1 MDLYSRAHEF
11 PQTLLGGG
19 VALSYAELR
28 ERGATKHA
36 LWWRANH
43 KRLLRPHRGAYVVG
57 RNEPDLL
64 DAVRAALLVSPPLAV
79 VGFHTAAALLGF
91 GVVPSTN
98 IHIVVPFDSP
108 VPQRTGITAHQSV
121 VPVGEPIDVL
131 GVPCTPAARC
141 VLDLARGLPRMD
153 ALPVLDAALSS
164 RRCEPDD
171 LQAELK
177 LYDGLR
183 GIRQARDLVPLAD
196 PRPQC
201 RQESQLR
208 LILHDGGIRDFVPQ
222 VPVLDDRGYPRHFL
236 DLGDEQSRVAAEYDG
251 TSHLDRGRLRADRD
265 RHNWLEGRDWR
276 MRYFTDHDIYFRA
289 PGIIQTVNAARR
301 AARSRAWSRG

>member
-1 MDLYSRAHEF
+1 M
-11 PQTLLGGG
+11 
-19 VALSYAELR
+19 
-28 ERGATKHA
+28 
-36 LWWRANH
+36 
-43 KRLLRPHRGAYVVG
+43 
-57 RNEPDLL
+57 
-64 DAVRAALLVSPPLAV
+64 LVSPPLAV

-98 IHIVVPFDSP
+98 IHIVVPVDSS
-108 VPQRTGITAHQSV
+108 VPQRTGIIAHQSV

-141 VLDLARGLPRMD
+141 AVDLARSLPRMD

-164 RRCEPDD
+164 RRCELDD

-177 LYDGLR
+177 LYNGLR

-208 LILHDGGIRDFVPQ
+208 LILHDGGIRGFVPQ
-222 VPVLDDRGYPRHFL
+222 VPVLDDRGYARHYL
-236 DLGDEQSRVAAEYDG
+236 DLGDEQNLVAAEYDG
-251 TSHLDRGRLRADRD
+251 ASHLDRGRLRADRD
-265 RHNWLEGRDWR
+265 RHNWLEGRGWR

-289 PGIIQTVNAARR
+289 PGIIQTVNAARS
-301 AARSRAWSRG
+301 AARSRP